1 MTTEPAATPAVK
13 TPKRG
18 VGFVIREA
26 LLAGAD
32 NEAALAAAKAEFPQA
47 ATTVATVSWYRNQL
61 RQEGKNVLSARD
73 LKKKQIAEAAAAAS
87 AASAKGEPD
96 PLG

>member
-18 VGFVIREA
+18 VGF
-26 LLAGAD
+26 D